1 MKSNIKL
8 FATAFLQV
16 YMVAISTV
24 SLAHAFYPG
33 VILTGFFIS
42 FFWTLN
48 VSRIAVSTIRERII
62 YSTGAMTGSI
72 LGLLTTK
79 LFL

>member
-1 MKSNIKL
+1 MNIKL
-8 FATAFLQV
+8 FCTALLQV

-24 SLAHAFYPG
+24 SLAHSFYPG
-33 VILTGFFIS
+33 VILTGFLIS
-42 FFWTLN
+42 FLWTMN
-48 VSRIAVSTIRERII
+48 VSRIAISTMKERII

-79 LFL
+79 LFI

>member
-1 MKSNIKL
+1 MRPDFKL
-8 FATAFLQV
+8 FGTALLQV

-24 SLAHAFYPG
+24 SLAHSFYLG
-33 VILTGFFIS
+33 VIFTGFAIS

-48 VSRIAVSTIRERII
+48 VSRIAVSTMKERII
-62 YSTGAMTGSI
+62 YSTGAMTGSV

-79 LFL
+79 LFI

>member
-1 MKSNIKL
+1 
-8 FATAFLQV
+8 
-16 YMVAISTV
+16 MVAISTI
-24 SLAHAFYPG
+24 SLAHSFYPG
-33 VILTGFFIS
+33 VILTGFLIS

-48 VSRIAVSTIRERII
+48 VSRIAVSTMKERII

-79 LFL
+79 LFI

>member
-1 MKSNIKL
+1 MNIKL
-8 FATAFLQV
+8 FCTALLQV
-16 YMVAISTV
+16 YMVAISTI
-24 SLAHAFYPG
+24 SLAHSFYPG
-33 VILTGFFIS
+33 VILTGFLIS

-48 VSRIAVSTIRERII
+48 VSRIAVSTMKERII

-79 LFL
+79 LFI